1 MILSTDYQPSDSN
14 PESGSDAEVPSLE
27 SQVGEVFGPGGLLS
41 QASNFEYRQPQQAMA
56 TGVIRAL
63 EAGKNCVVE
72 AGTGVGKASPISF
85 PHPVRPGAPSQGAHL
100 HAHHQPAGTA
110 GGKDLPMLQRI
121 LPVDFT
127 YTLLKAAAITC
138 APGGWRV
145 HCKRPMACLPRRK
158 LPS

>member
-72 AGTGVGKASPISF
+72 AGTGVGKSLAYLIPAILF
-85 PHPVRPGAPSQGAHL
+85 G
-100 HAHHQPAGTA
+100 HAHHRKARRARGHA
-110 GGKDLPMLQRI
+110 R
-121 LPVDFT
+121 
-127 YTLLKAAAITC
+127 AAATRMARKKFGLTHSASSATGQAQRATGTMSSVPC
-138 APGGWRV
+138 HLV
-145 HCKRPMACLPRRK
+145 HAERCCGSPWTSL
-158 LPS
+158 L